1 MQEAKRD
8 HWVEDSSQSI
18 ERAEELEALRQ
29 AMMRTWWRISL
40 FLWLT
45 VGLGCLWWVR
55 GDLIEISEYFTWAAV
70 RAIFLYNRPAGMGIA
85 LCIGVTF
92 ALLMSESR
100 QILWG
105 MSADERSRLSAQL
118 DRIHAQGS
126 SHPQWNLIQ
135 RARTQRDRTQSKER
149 RVE

>member
-8 HWVEDSSQSI
+8 HWVKDSSQSV
-18 ERAEELEALRQ
+18 ERVEELEALRQ

-40 FLWLT
+40 LLWLT

-92 ALLMSESR
+92 ALLVSESR

-135 RARTQRDRTQSKER
+135 QVRNRQAKER
-149 RVE
+149 SVE